1 MQDGLLGYPLRGP
14 GGVET
19 VLVGGGLHLLAVFVP
34 IVPYVPVVGYLL
46 AVALHT
52 ARDHDAGSHGAPVV
66 VTLPPTRGQLRRLF
80 ADGLRG
86 SLVTAGYLAVP
97 TGIVAVTLRGVGQL
111 GAATDATSGAGL
123 SVGGLSAG
131 GTAAVLV
138 GGTAALVS
146 AAVFCYPIPAALTAV
161 ARRRRLRAAVDR
173 ELLRA
178 VATDARYFVG
188 WTTGVTA
195 LTLGA
200 AAAAGL
206 REIAV
211 GFFLLFY
218 AEVVAAAA
226 WGWGCSR
233 LVADPGTD
241 SRAD

>member
-1 MQDGLLGYPLRGP
+1 MQDGLVGYPLRGP

-19 VLVGGGLHLLAVFVP
+19 VLLGGGLHLLAVYLPV
-34 IVPYVPVVGYLL
+34 VPYVPVVGYLL

-52 ARDHDAGSHGAPVV
+52 ARDHDAGRHGAPAV
-66 VTLPPTRGQLRRLF
+66 VTLPPTRGQLRRVF

-86 SLVTAGYLAVP
+86 TAVAAGYLAVP
-97 TGIVAVTLRGVGQL
+97 VAVVAVTLRGVGQL
-111 GAATDATSGAGL
+111 GATANGAGV

-146 AAVFCYPIPAALTAV
+146 AAVFCYPIPAVLTAV
-161 ARRRRLRAAVDR
+161 TRRRRLTAALDR
-173 ELLRA
+173 DLLRA

-188 WTTGVTA
+188 WTTGVAA
-195 LTLGA
+195 LALGA
-200 AAAAGL
+200 AVAVQL
-206 REIAV
+206 RAVAV
-211 GFFLLFY
+211 GFFVFFY

-241 SRAD
+241 PDAG